1 MNKNK
6 FVFENFSD
14 FLMSLEPL
22 TEEEKDPG
30 TEMDPQGAE
39 ELVNKIIK
47 LNISLA
53 RNYFKKNGFFAKL
66 FGKDEPGNQTENN
79 ARGIFIPKLLDSLD
93 DGEFEK
99 SVLYMIMAGF
109 SGSGKSALE
118 NRSSIGFSNAS
129 VAKSKSG
136 REIKLGGEDLEKKL
150 REFGKKIDEMPNAEA
165 EKLSKIGLENYQG
178 SIPYAF
184 ATPLLWEF
192 IDQAGKQKV
201 YDDFYKLAIK
211 RGFNTIEG
219 LENVIQNEFDE
230 QIKLKI
236 ASMGTPSVRVEF
248 KKEEF
253 EETTPPLE
261 IRSKTYI
268 LDEDKESE
276 VFKPNKFGV
285 NGAEDFQEKSFEQM
299 RDNLGS
305 IFQRYLAGEITRLI
319 KISILTSADR
329 YRNTEDAESLSW
341 GQLSYLRATTMA
353 SMIESMARE
362 VGLGEQIISNL
373 PNIIFLY
380 TQGENGDG
388 SSGPNAPEPKKFGY
402 YVKSGEKVSWVAGK
416 NRSEVIVIPIE
427 EDGTPLKDS
436 AEGITPKNETPES
449 DLSKYNK
456 FRYNNIEIEYE
467 MIKTDGK
474 EILPTQEKIINLKY
488 PVKITMPSRFKRK
501 SIKIPLPVIVK
512 SGSGASGGEKNKPGK
527 CPTFNNDRTKVR
539 RGLTMKKVEIY
550 GYDQDISK
558 K

>member
-30 TEMDPQGAE
+30 TELDPQGAE
-39 ELVNKIIK
+39 ELVDKIIK
-47 LNISLA
+47 LNIRLA
-53 RNYFKKNGFFAKL
+53 RNYFKETGFFAKL
-66 FGKDEPGNQTENN
+66 FGDDDNSPDEKS

-109 SGSGKSALE
+109 STAPDNLK
-118 NRSSIGFSNAS
+118 NRSSIGFNGTTKSN
-129 VAKSKSG
+129 SG
-136 REIKLGGEDLEKKL
+136 KEIPIKGEALEKKL
-150 REFGKKIDEMPNAEA
+150 REFGEKIDEMPNAEA

-178 SIPYAF
+178 KIPSQF
-184 ATPLLWEF
+184 QTPLLWEF

-201 YDDFYKLAIK
+201 YDDFYELAIK
-211 RGFNTIEG
+211 RGYNTKEG
-219 LENVIQNEFDE
+219 LEKVIENEFDE

-236 ASMGTPSVRVEF
+236 AYMQSPAVRVKF
-248 KKEEF
+248 KKEELV
-253 EETTPPLE
+253 ETTPPLKIE
-261 IRSKTYI
+261 RKTYI

-276 VFKPNKFGV
+276 VFKQNKFGA

-305 IFQRYLAGEITRLI
+305 IFQRLLAGEITRLV

-329 YRNTEDAESLSW
+329 YMNTGDAESLSW

-373 PNIIFLY
+373 PNIISLY

-416 NRSEVIVIPIE
+416 NRSEVIIIPIE

-436 AEGITPKNETPES
+436 AEGITPKNEPPES
-449 DLSKYNK
+449 DISKYNK
-456 FRYNNIEIEYE
+456 FRYNNIEIEFE
-467 MIKTDGK
+467 FIDGGSK
-474 EILPTQEKIINLKY
+474 ETFPTSEKIINLKY
-488 PVKITMPSRFKRK
+488 PVEIKIPSRFKRK

-550 GYDQDISK
+550 GYDQDITK

>member
-6 FVFENFSD
+6 FVFENFND

-30 TEMDPQGAE
+30 TEMDPLGAE
-39 ELVNKIIK
+39 ELVDKIIK

-53 RNYFKKNGFFAKL
+53 RNYFKKTGFFAKL
-66 FGKDEPGNQTENN
+66 FGEEDWEPAEDS
-79 ARGIFIPKLLDSLD
+79 ARGIFIPKILDSLE
-93 DGEFEK
+93 DGKFEK

-109 SGSGKSALE
+109 SGGPDTLK
-118 NRSSIGFSNAS
+118 NRASIGFSNT
-129 VAKSKSG
+129 AKSNSRKG
-136 REIKLGGEDLEKKL
+136 RKDFEEKL
-150 REFGKKIDEMPNAEA
+150 REFGEKIDEMPNAEA
-165 EKLSKIGLENYQG
+165 ENLSKIGLENYQG
-178 SIPYAF
+178 KMPAAF
-184 ATPLLWEF
+184 VTPVLWEF

-201 YDDFYKLAIK
+201 YDDFYKLAIN
-211 RGFNTIEG
+211 RGYNTIEG
-219 LENVIQNEFDE
+219 LEKVIQNEFDE
-230 QIKLKI
+230 QIKFKI
-236 ASMGTPSVRVEF
+236 PRMRVPGVTVAF

-253 EETTPPLE
+253 KVTTPPLKIE
-261 IRSKTYI
+261 RKTYI

-276 VFKPNKFGV
+276 VFKQNKFGA

-305 IFQRYLAGEITRLI
+305 IFQRYQAGEITSLK

-329 YRNTEDAESLSW
+329 YRNTGDAESLSW

-388 SSGPNAPEPKKFGY
+388 SSGPNAPEPKQFGY

-436 AEGITPKNETPES
+436 AEGITPKNEPPES
-449 DLSKYNK
+449 DISKYNK
-456 FRYNNIEIEYE
+456 FRYNNIEIEFE
-467 MIKTDGK
+467 FIDGGSK
-474 EILPTQEKIINLKY
+474 ETFPTSETIINLKY
-488 PVKITMPSRFKRK
+488 PVKIIMPSRFKK
-501 SIKIPLPVIVK
+501 ISIKIPLPVIVK
-512 SGSGASGGEKNKPGK
+512 SGSGASGGEKSKPGK
-527 CPTFNNDRTKVR
+527 CFTFNNDRTKVR
-539 RGLTMKKVEIY
+539 RGLVMKKVEIY